1 MKRIIFIVF
10 LYFGFQVY
18 AQNVQSPS
26 KSIKI
31 DFKLDEKGK
40 SSYTVLYKN
49 KIVVSSSY
57 LGSKLKDGRNL
68 DSNFSIDS
76 IGIKLVNETWQ
87 PVLGEQ
93 SNIKNNYY
101 EMIVEL
107 SQKAAFV
114 QYLFYI

>member
-57 LGSKLKDGRNL
+57 LGSKLKDGRNAGRDDDRFIL
-68 DSNFSIDS
+68 FVKN
-76 IGIKLVNETWQ
+76 Q
-87 PVLGEQ
+87 LGLKK
-93 SNIKNNYY
+93 IKNQSIYSSWS
-101 EMIVEL
+101 I
-107 SQKAAFV
+107 FGR
-114 QYLFYI
+114 